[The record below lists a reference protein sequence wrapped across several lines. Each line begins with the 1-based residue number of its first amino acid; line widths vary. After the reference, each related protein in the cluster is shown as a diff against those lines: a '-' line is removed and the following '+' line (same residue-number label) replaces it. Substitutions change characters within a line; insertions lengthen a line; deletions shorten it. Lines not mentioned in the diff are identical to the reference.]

1 MDSLF
6 DKPQRQ
12 SAIGILVL
20 FFDTLYHYIRAFGPL
35 LLIFALK
42 FKQIDTLYL
51 IFSAAALVMIIALI
65 SYLKYLNFTFY
76 LNHQKQEFVIQEGI
90 FNKTKTTVQ
99 LYKIQQVNI
108 TQNLLQRVINVYTIE
123 VDTAGG
129 NDKEGKIK
137 AISHDLALELK
148 AALLQNE
155 SKVSSLDATINEAEI
170 NEVKAKPFLK
180 ISLLSLVKMGITSN
194 YVKSFSLMLIFI
206 FTILDYVEKV
216 VGEAI
221 YEENAIEN
229 YINLELIVQSVF
241 VFIVI
246 LIIVIVLIN
255 LGRILIKYYQYT
267 VKKQQGSL
275 IISYGLINTHS
286 TIVKPEKVQI
296 TSVSRNFFQKKL
308 NVLEIKIKQA
318 RQGDKEEKSSEID
331 IPGCNEL
338 EKDAILKLIFQK
350 IPQKGVMLKPNFRKL
365 VFAIFLTIILPL
377 LCYLRVRV
385 LIANFDFRY
394 DYFAA
399 IYVVFVGIVQYFKF
413 RNSRLFIDD
422 NFIILQSGSW
432 DISNEIIEPN
442 RIQAITTSQLF
453 WHKNINIGSL
463 TLHTAGGNIAFQL
476 GDFEKIRQYVDLW
489 LYELEKS
496 DSNWM

>member
-20 FFDTLYHYIRAFGPL
+20 FFDTLYHYLKAFGPL
-35 LLIFALK
+35 LVIFAIK
-42 FKQIDTLYL
+42 FKEINQLYL
-51 IFSAAALVMIIALI
+51 VLGVIALVLVIALI
-65 SYLKYLNFTFY
+65 AYLKYLNFTFY
-76 LNHQKQEFVIQEGI
+76 LDHQKNEFVIQEGI

-108 TQNLLQRVINVYTIE
+108 TQNLLQRAINVYSIE
-123 VDTAGG
+123 VDTAGSS
-129 NDKEGKIK
+129 DKEGKIK

-155 SKVSSLDATINEAEI
+155 SKVLSTDATTNEAELDG
-170 NEVKAKPFLK
+170 AKTQPFLK

-194 YVKSFSLMLIFI
+194 YVKSLSLMLIFI

-216 VGEAI
+216 VGQGMYKEH
-221 YEENAIEN
+221 AIEN
-229 YINLELIVQSVF
+229 YFNLELIVQSL
-241 VFIVI
+241 FIFIFIFVI
-246 LIIVIVLIN
+246 LIVLIN
-255 LGRILIKYYQYT
+255 LGRILIKYNDYT
-267 VKKQQGSL
+267 INKQQGSL
-275 IISYGLINTHS
+275 LISYGLINTHS

-308 NVLEIKIKQA
+308 NVLELKIKQA
-318 RQGDKEEKSSEID
+318 TQGEKEERGSAID
-331 IPGCNEL
+331 IPGCNEV
-338 EKDAILKLIFQK
+338 EKDAILQLIFQR
-350 IPQKGVMLKPNFRKL
+350 IPKKGVMLKPNFRKL
-365 VFAIFLTIILPL
+365 GFAVFLTIILPL
-377 LCYLRVRV
+377 ICYLRVRV
-385 LIANFDFRY
+385 LIINFDFRY
-394 DYFAA
+394 DYFAT

-422 NFIILQSGSW
+422 NFIILQSGAW
-432 DISNEIIEPN
+432 DISNEILEPN
-442 RIQAITTSQLF
+442 RIQGITTSQLF

-476 GDFEKIRQYVDLW
+476 GDFEKIRQYVNLW
-489 LYELEKS
+489 LYKLEKS

>member
-20 FFDTLYHYIRAFGPL
+20 FFDTLYHYIKAFGPL

-42 FKQIDTLYL
+42 FKEIEKLYL
-51 IFSAAALVMIIALI
+51 ILSIIALVLVVGLI
-65 SYLKYLNFTFY
+65 AYLKYLNFTFY
-76 LNHQKQEFVIQEGI
+76 LDHQKNEFVIQEGI

-99 LYKIQQVNI
+99 FYKIQQVNI
-108 TQNLLQRVINVYTIE
+108 TQNLLQRAINVYSIE
-123 VDTAGG
+123 VDTAGS

-155 SKVSSLDATINEAEI
+155 SKVLSTDATA
-170 NEVKAKPFLK
+170 NEVEITEAKAQPFLK

-194 YVKSFSLMLIFI
+194 YVKSLSLMLIFI

-216 VGEAI
+216 VGQGI
-221 YEENAIEN
+221 YEKNAIEG
-229 YINLELIVQSVF
+229 YINLEVIVQSIF
-241 VFIVI
+241 VFIFI
-246 LIIVIVLIN
+246 LIIVIVVIN
-255 LGRILIKYYQYT
+255 LGRILIKYYDYN
-267 VKKQQGSL
+267 VNKQQGSL
-275 IISYGLINTHS
+275 LISYGLINTHS

-308 NVLEIKIKQA
+308 NVLELKIKQA
-318 RQGDKEEKSSEID
+318 MQGDKEEKGSAID
-331 IPGCNEL
+331 IPGCNEV
-338 EKDAILKLIFQK
+338 EKDAILQLIFQR

-365 VFAIFLTIILPL
+365 GFAVFLTIILPL

-385 LIANFDFRY
+385 LITNFDFRY

-413 RNSRLFIDD
+413 RNSRLFIDN
-422 NFIILQSGSW
+422 NFIILQSGAW
-432 DISNEIIEPN
+432 DISNDIIEPN

-476 GDFEKIRQYVDLW
+476 GDFEKIRQYVNLW

>member
-20 FFDTLYHYIRAFGPL
+20 FFDTLYHYLKTFGPL
-35 LLIFALK
+35 LVIFALK
-42 FKQIDTLYL
+42 FKQINKIYL
-51 IFSAAALVMIIALI
+51 VLGVIIVVLVIALI
-65 SYLKYLNFTFY
+65 AYLKYLHFTFY
-76 LNHQKQEFVIQEGI
+76 LDHQKNEFVIQEGI

-108 TQNLLQRVINVYTIE
+108 TQNLLQRAISVYSIE
-123 VDTAGG
+123 VDTAGS

-155 SKVSSLDATINEAEI
+155 SKVLSTDATTS
-170 NEVKAKPFLK
+170 EVELDETKTQPFLK

-194 YVKSFSLMLIFI
+194 YVKSLSLMLIFI

-216 VGEAI
+216 VGQGI
-221 YEENAIEN
+221 YEENAIED
-229 YINLELIVQSVF
+229 YINLEVIVQSI
-241 VFIVI
+241 FIVI
-246 LIIVIVLIN
+246 FIFIIVIVLIN
-255 LGRILIKYYQYT
+255 LSRILIKYYDYT
-267 VKKQQGSL
+267 INKQQGSL
-275 IISYGLINTHS
+275 LISYGLINTHS

-296 TSVSRNFFQKKL
+296 TAVSSNFFQKKL
-308 NVLEIKIKQA
+308 NVLELKIKQA
-318 RQGDKEEKSSEID
+318 TQGEKEERGSVID
-331 IPGCNEL
+331 IPGCNEE
-338 EKDAILKLIFQK
+338 EKEAILKLIFQR
-350 IPQKGVMLKPNFRKL
+350 IPRKGIMLKPNFRKL
-365 VFAIFLTIILPL
+365 GFAVFLTIILPL
-377 LCYLRVRV
+377 LCYLRLRV
-385 LIANFDFRY
+385 LIINFDFRY

-413 RNSRLFIDD
+413 RNNRLFIDD
-422 NFIILQSGSW
+422 NFIILQSGAW

-476 GDFEKIRQYVDLW
+476 GDFEKIRQYVNLW

>member
-20 FFDTLYHYIRAFGPL
+20 FFDTLYHYIKAFGPL

-42 FKQIDTLYL
+42 FKEIEKLYL
-51 IFSAAALVMIIALI
+51 ILSIIALVLVVGLI
-65 SYLKYLNFTFY
+65 AYLKYLNFTFY
-76 LNHQKQEFVIQEGI
+76 LDHQKNEFVIQEGI

-99 LYKIQQVNI
+99 FYKIQQVNI
-108 TQNLLQRVINVYTIE
+108 TQNLLQRAINVYSIE
-123 VDTAGG
+123 VDTAGS

-155 SKVSSLDATINEAEI
+155 SKVLLTDATA
-170 NEVKAKPFLK
+170 NEVEITEAKAQPFLK

-194 YVKSFSLMLIFI
+194 YVKSLSLMLIFI

-216 VGEAI
+216 VGQGI
-221 YEENAIEN
+221 YEKNAIEG
-229 YINLELIVQSVF
+229 YINLEVIVQSIF
-241 VFIVI
+241 VFIFI
-246 LIIVIVLIN
+246 LIIVIVVIN
-255 LGRILIKYYQYT
+255 LGRILIKYYDYN
-267 VKKQQGSL
+267 VNKQQGSL
-275 IISYGLINTHS
+275 LISYGLINTHS

-308 NVLEIKIKQA
+308 NVLELKIKQA
-318 RQGDKEEKSSEID
+318 MQGNKVENGSAID
-331 IPGCNEL
+331 IPGCNEV
-338 EKDAILKLIFQK
+338 EKDAILQLIFQR
-350 IPQKGVMLKPNFRKL
+350 IPQKGAMLKPNFRKL
-365 VFAIFLTIILPL
+365 GFAVFLTIILPL
-377 LCYLRVRV
+377 LCYLRLRV
-385 LIANFDFRY
+385 LITNFDFRY

-413 RNSRLFIDD
+413 RNSRLFIDN
-422 NFIILQSGSW
+422 NFIILQSGAW
-432 DISNEIIEPN
+432 DISNDIIEPN

-476 GDFEKIRQYVDLW
+476 GDFEKIRQYVNMW